1 MPPTYPS
8 YQMALALLGLKVA
21 WEKAQAKKG
30 GARPNTEEVI
40 TAFEGIAYEGPS
52 GHVALSIG
60 KGHQG
65 VQETAYGTFRFNK
78 QKNTPEIVD
87 VVRFPADCVNPP
99 ADMTA
104 DDWIKGG
111 MKSPGCN

>member
-8 YQMALALLGLKVA
+8 YQMALAMLGLKVA

-30 GARPNTEEVI
+30 GAHPNTEEVI
-40 TAFEGIAYEGPS
+40 AAFEGIAYEGPS

-78 QKNTPEIVD
+78 QKNAPEIVD
-87 VVRFPADCVNPP
+87 VVRFPTDCVNPP

-111 MKSPGCN
+111 MKSAGCN